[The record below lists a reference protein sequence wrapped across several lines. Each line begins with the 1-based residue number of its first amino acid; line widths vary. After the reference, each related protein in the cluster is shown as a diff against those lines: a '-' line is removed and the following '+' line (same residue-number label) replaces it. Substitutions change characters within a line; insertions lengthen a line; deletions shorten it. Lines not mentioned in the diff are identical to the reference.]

1 MEYRDFFK
9 NMVREMRIIPIPM
22 ITTQPVNKEV
32 IDSDIIRAMTFNTE
46 LNNLGY
52 TLKPKDVI
60 AFAKYVPETAKA
72 VLNCFKDAIGDV
84 KAKPMYPNF
93 PTQVMNMDEA
103 IFRFHQMLH
112 YFSTYGVEYLT
123 GLEVSKGWLPDVEDT
138 EKTVSDYDLLDK
150 KVVELMTMEDA
161 VRYSYKI
168 ILSMRERCT
177 LPQLEIIRYDIECG
191 VDTNI
196 EVAFKENMYELFK
209 YQLTNGSRKVTE
221 FKFCQH
227 TGDIWKC
234 VNYLKD
240 NGLKLRTSEKKFITR
255 LFESYPIE
263 DFETNLILSN
273 KSAENIKYMLN
284 WIDFDTFSRSAAHK
298 ESVRKLRNN
307 ELRSWEGKAKQ
318 KIFSEDT
325 EAVKFIAKRPGMM
338 LRWVTLLLRNGFA
351 KFDIMNGLLENVDKL
366 STQTIMTLSNHFSKE
381 DVKRYDGGD
390 YDTKELSFLR
400 ILFTS
405 LVTASIGNK
414 DIPEFVGKKIYVNM
428 DNYDTE
434 LSSIECND
442 KSEEG
447 GYIRSGLAYKIPDG
461 VDIIRFFVYWNDK
474 QRVDLDL
481 HGACV
486 DKDDNDCLTGWNSS
500 YKNECAVFSGDI
512 THSDAAEFID
522 IDLDKVKYAR
532 FNINSYTGQHFKDID
547 EVFIGMMAVKQ
558 LRENVKLYDP
568 KNCFFTHFF
577 KSDFK
582 TINYGYVDGERRCL
596 VFVGKE
602 GACYDTSNLNAPTF
616 NLKQYLSALLTKY
629 NTVDN
634 KEEADLILTM
644 EKSDEENSISLLDNN
659 FFFDRKT
666 NPVEAVNNIILQY
679 K

>member
-1 MEYRDFFK
+1 MSNMYSKYFG
-9 NMVREMRIIPIPM
+9 NMVREMRIIP
-22 ITTQPVNKEV
+22 VLNYSKENV
-32 IDSDIIRAMTFNTE
+32 TDDDLVRAITFNTE

-52 TLKPKDVI
+52 ALKPNAIIKL
-60 AFAKYVPETAKA
+60 AKVAPEVMYKA
-72 VLNCFKDAIGDV
+72 LKYFKDTIGDV

-93 PTQVMNMDEA
+93 PTQVMEMDEA
-103 IFRFHQMLH
+103 VLRFHQMLH
-112 YFSTYGVEYLT
+112 YFSTYGVEEIYKT
-123 GLEVSKGWLPDVEDT
+123 KVSVGWLPDVKDT
-138 EKTVSDYDLLDK
+138 EKTSSDYDLLDK
-150 KVVELMTMEDA
+150 KVLDVMSVDDA
-161 VRYSYKI
+161 VSYSYKT

-177 LPQLEIIRYDIECG
+177 LPQLEIIRFDIGYG
-191 VDTNI
+191 VDTSI

-209 YQLTNGSRKVTE
+209 YQLTNGSRKVEE

-234 VNYLKD
+234 VSYLKD

-255 LFESYPIE
+255 LFESYPIQ

-284 WIDFDTFSRSAAHK
+284 WIDFDTFSRSAAHR

-318 KIFSEDT
+318 KIFSGDE

-351 KFDIMNGLLENVDKL
+351 KGDIMNELLANIDKL

-381 DVKRYDGGD
+381 DVKKYGGDD

-474 QRVDLDL
+474 RRVDLDL

-486 DKDDNDCLTGWNSS
+486 DKDGNDCLVGWNTR
-500 YKNECAVFSGDI
+500 YKDECAVFSGDI

-522 IDLDKVKYAR
+522 INLDKVKYAR
-532 FNINSYTGQHFKDID
+532 FSINSYTGQHFKDID

-558 LRENVKLYDP
+558 LRESVKLYDP
-568 KNCFFTHFF
+568 KNCFFTHFL
-577 KSDFK
+577 KSDLK

-602 GACYDTSNLNAPTF
+602 GAYYDTSNFNAPTF
-616 NLKQYLSALLTKY
+616 NLEQYLSALLARY

-666 NPVEAVNNIILQY
+666 NPIKVV